1 MRMKLQMQSLHFDAD
16 RKLLAFIE
24 KKTEKL
30 DTFFAKI
37 IDGEVILRLEKADT
51 KDNKIFELRV
61 NVPGNQLFVKERAS
75 TFEAATDLA
84 LETMKSQLRR
94 HKEKQKDYKVDANGV
109 AVVTDAD
116 AEDEI

>member
-1 MRMKLQMQSLHFDAD
+1 MQSLHFDAD

-30 DTFFAKI
+30 DTFFGRI

-51 KDNKIFELRV
+51 KDNKVFELRV

-84 LETMKSQLRR
+84 LETMKSQLKK
-94 HKEKQKDYKVDANGV
+94 HKEKQKDYKADVDGV
-109 AVVTDAD
+109 AVETGAD